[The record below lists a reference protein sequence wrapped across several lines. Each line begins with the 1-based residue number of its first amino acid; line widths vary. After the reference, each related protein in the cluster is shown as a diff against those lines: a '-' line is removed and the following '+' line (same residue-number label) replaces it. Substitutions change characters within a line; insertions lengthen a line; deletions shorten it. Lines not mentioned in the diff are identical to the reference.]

1 MASERP
7 PAPVI
12 RKSREPERNTV
23 RLYANPRPIDRVLE
37 RLEGV
42 KAYNGYYK
50 ALCPA
55 HDDGEPSLSV
65 SEGDDCR
72 VLLKC
77 FAGCSFDDVVV
88 ALELE
93 QQDLFTSS
101 ASDGGEGGVYPS
113 KTSATVQHL
122 PENPHRNADKPLQ
135 HPDATQD
142 NTATPSEAGVTL
154 EGYAEYVGLPA
165 AYLKSLGLREIHYVD
180 QKAVKIPY
188 LSQKAEE
195 VCVRFRVS
203 LTGKPKIKTR
213 KGDKHRLYG
222 LWSLGEMGERAGFVV
237 LVEGESDAHVGWSHD
252 VPVIGVPGA
261 VGFQSEWAGE
271 LDGFEKVYALVEPDD
286 AGETF
291 WQSLAAEAPLRER
304 LYRLELSKASPGA
317 EDLRDLHKQDPDKF
331 TERLRG
337 ALEGAR
343 HWMDIAESEALERAR
358 KAWERC
364 ASLAGEEDILE
375 RFYATLRASGV
386 AGERRT
392 AMILY
397 LALTSRRLDRPVSVA
412 VKGPSSGGKSFLV
425 ERVAGYFPES
435 AVYAL
440 TAMSEKTLA
449 YSDEPIKHRFL
460 ILYEASGMGGD
471 FQTYLI
477 RSLLSEGRLRYET
490 LEKTNEGIKPRLIER
505 EGPTGLIVTTTMDRL
520 HPENETRLLSLLV
533 TDTQEQTGQI
543 LRALADEELTPPGFD
558 SDEWIALQ
566 EWLEGAS
573 RSVTIPFA
581 GVLAEMIPPVAVRLR
596 RDFSA
601 VLNLIRSHALL
612 HQRTREHDEA
622 SRVIAT
628 VEGDYRMVRELV
640 GDLVAEGVEATVSKT
655 VRETVEV
662 IERLVDESD
671 DDAVSLTQIAAEL
684 KLDKSAASRR
694 VRSATFKGYVKNLED
709 RKGRPGRYLTGEPLP
724 EDVVVLPTV
733 EEVLHRCEPLHPPS
747 ATVNPHS
754 NAGSGGTVA
763 PLQSNQRD
771 TPSPSSDED
780 PGVRI

>member
-1 MASERP
+1 
-7 PAPVI
+7 
-12 RKSREPERNTV
+12 
-23 RLYANPRPIDRVLE
+23 
-37 RLEGV
+37 
-42 KAYNGYYK
+42 
-50 ALCPA
+50 
-55 HDDGEPSLSV
+55 
-65 SEGDDCR
+65 
-72 VLLKC
+72 
-77 FAGCSFDDVVV
+77 
-88 ALELE
+88 
-93 QQDLFTSS
+93 
-101 ASDGGEGGVYPS
+101 
-113 KTSATVQHL
+113 
-122 PENPHRNADKPLQ
+122 LQ

-533 TDTQEQTGQI
+533 TDTQEQTGQV
-543 LRALADEELTPPGFD
+543 LRALADEELTPPER
-558 SDEWIALQ
+558 DEWFALQ
-566 EWLEGAS
+566 EWLEGAM
-573 RSVTIPFA
+573 RHVTIPFA
-581 GVLAEMIPPVAVRLR
+581 GVLAEMIPSVAVRLR

-601 VLNLIRSHALL
+601 ILNLIRAHALL
-612 HQRTREHDEA
+612 HQRTREHDEKG
-622 SRVIAT
+622 RVVAT
-628 VEGDYRMVRELV
+628 VGGDYRMVRELV
-640 GDLVAEGVEATVSKT
+640 GDLVAEGVEATVSAT

-724 EDVVVLPTV
+724 EDVAVLPTV
-733 EEVLHRCEPLHPPS
+733 EEVLHRCEPLYPPS
-747 ATVNPHS
+747 ATLNPHS
-754 NAGSGGTVA
+754 DAGSEGTVA
-763 PLQSNQRD
+763 PLHSDQGGY
-771 TPSPSSDED
+771 TPPSPPDED

>member
-1 MASERP
+1 M
-7 PAPVI
+7 
-12 RKSREPERNTV
+12 KSREPERNTV
-23 RLYANPRPIDRVLE
+23 RLYTNPRPIDRVLE

-42 KAYNGYYK
+42 KTHNGYYK

-65 SEGDDCR
+65 SEGDDAR

-77 FAGCSFDDVVV
+77 FAGCSFGDVVE

-101 ASDGGEGGVYPS
+101 ASDGGEGSVHPLKSG
-113 KTSATVQHL
+113 ATVQHP

-180 QKAVKIPY
+180 QKAIKIPY
-188 LSQKAEE
+188 LSQKGDE

-222 LWSLGEMGERAGFVV
+222 LWSLGEMKERAGFVV
-237 LVEGESDAHVGWSHD
+237 LVEGESDCHVGWHHD

-261 VGFQSEWAGE
+261 VGFQPEWAGD
-271 LDGFEKVYALVEPDD
+271 LDGFEKIYAIIEPDD
-286 AGETF
+286 AGE
-291 WQSLAAEAPLRER
+291 
-304 LYRLELSKASPGA
+304 
-317 EDLRDLHKQDPDKF
+317 
-331 TERLRG
+331 
-337 ALEGAR
+337 
-343 HWMDIAESEALERAR
+343 ES
-358 KAWERC
+358 
-364 ASLAGEEDILE
+364 ILE
-375 RFYATLRASGV
+375 RFYATLRDSGV

-397 LALTSRRLDRPVSVA
+397 LALTSRQLDRPVSVA

-425 ERVAGYFPES
+425 ERVTEYFPES

-449 YSDEPIKHRFL
+449 YSDEPIKHRHL

-471 FQTYLI
+471 FQAYLI

-490 LEKTNEGIKPRLIER
+490 LEKTPEGIKPRLIER

-533 TDTQEQTGQI
+533 ADTREQTKQV
-543 LRALADEELTPPGFD
+543 LRALADEDHRPPER
-558 SDEWIALQ
+558 DEWLALQ
-566 EWLEGAS
+566 EWLEGAV
-573 RSVTIPFA
+573 RRTTIPFA
-581 GVLAEMIPPVAVRLR
+581 GVLADLVPPAAVRLR

-601 VLNLIRSHALL
+601 VLNLIRAHALL
-612 HQRTREHDEA
+612 HQTTREIDE
-622 SRVIAT
+622 SGRVVAT
-628 VEGDYRMVRELV
+628 IDEDYRMVRELV
-640 GDLVAEGVEATVSKT
+640 ADLVAEGVEATVSET

-662 IERLVDESD
+662 IERLLDEGD
-671 DDAVSLTQIAAEL
+671 EDALSLTQIAAEL

-709 RKGRPGRYLTGEPLP
+709 RKGRPGRYLPGEPLP
-724 EDVVVLPTV
+724 DDVVVLPTA
-733 EEVLHRCEPLHPPS
+733 EEVLHRCEALHS
-747 ATVNPHS
+747 DDATVNPHS
-754 NAGSGGTVA
+754 DAAFRGTVA
-763 PLQSNQRD
+763 PLHSDRGD
-771 TPSPSSDED
+771 THPPSPSSEADED
-780 PGVRI
+780 PGVHI

>member
-1 MASERP
+1 M
-7 PAPVI
+7 
-12 RKSREPERNTV
+12 
-23 RLYANPRPIDRVLE
+23 RPIDRVLE
-37 RLEGV
+37 RLESL
-42 KAYNGYYK
+42 KTHNGYYK

-65 SEGDDCR
+65 SEGEDAR

-77 FAGCSFDDVVV
+77 FAGCSFGAVVE
-88 ALELE
+88 ALGLDER
-93 QQDLFTSS
+93 DLFT
-101 ASDGGEGGVYPS
+101 DGEREGGDVYPS
-113 KTSATVQHL
+113 KTSATVQYP
-122 PENPHRNADKPLQ
+122 PEKPHRNAEKLL
-135 HPDATQD
+135 HTPDATPD
-142 NTATPSEAGVTL
+142 NTATPPAPAQDAAGVTL

-180 QKAVKIPY
+180 QKAVKMAY
-188 LSQKAEE
+188 LDVAGDEI
-195 VCVRFRVS
+195 CVRFRVS

-222 LWSLGEMGERAGFVV
+222 LWSLGEMKERAGFVV
-237 LVEGESDAHVGWSHD
+237 LVEGESDCHVGWHHD

-261 VGFQSEWAGE
+261 VGFQPEWAGD
-271 LDGFEKVYALVEPDD
+271 LDGFEKIYAIIEPDD
-286 AGETF
+286 AGE
-291 WQSLAAEAPLRER
+291 
-304 LYRLELSKASPGA
+304 
-317 EDLRDLHKQDPDKF
+317 
-331 TERLRG
+331 
-337 ALEGAR
+337 
-343 HWMDIAESEALERAR
+343 ES
-358 KAWERC
+358 
-364 ASLAGEEDILE
+364 ILE
-375 RFYATLRASGV
+375 RFYATLRDSGV

-397 LALTSRRLDRPVSVA
+397 LALTSRQLDRPVSVA

-425 ERVAGYFPES
+425 ERVTEYFPES

-490 LEKTNEGIKPRLIER
+490 LEKTPEGIKPRLIER

-533 TDTQEQTGQI
+533 ADTREQTKQV
-543 LRALADEELTPPGFD
+543 LRALADEDHRPPER
-558 SDEWIALQ
+558 DEWLALQ
-566 EWLEGAS
+566 EWLEGAV
-573 RSVTIPFA
+573 RRTTIPFA
-581 GVLAEMIPPVAVRLR
+581 GVLADLVPPAAVRLR

-601 VLNLIRSHALL
+601 VLNLIRAHALL
-612 HQRTREHDEA
+612 HQTTREIDE
-622 SRVIAT
+622 SGRVVAT
-628 VEGDYRMVRELV
+628 IEEDYRMVRELV
-640 GDLVAEGVEATVSKT
+640 ADLVAEGVEATVSET

-662 IERLVDESD
+662 IERLLDEGD
-671 DDAVSLTQIAAEL
+671 EDALSLTQIAAEL

-694 VRSATFKGYVKNLED
+694 VRSAANKGFVENSET
-709 RKGRPGRYLTGEPLP
+709 RKGRPGRYLLGEPLP
-724 EDVVVLPTV
+724 DDVVVLPEV
-733 EEVLHRCEPLHPPS
+733 EEVLQRCEPLHE
-747 ATVNPHS
+747 TVQHSDPHS

-763 PLQSNQRD
+763 PLHSD
-771 TPSPSSDED
+771 PEGYTPSPSPDED

>member
-1 MASERP
+1 M
-7 PAPVI
+7 
-12 RKSREPERNTV
+12 
-23 RLYANPRPIDRVLE
+23 RPIDRVLE
-37 RLEGV
+37 RLESL
-42 KAYNGYYK
+42 KTHNGYYK

-65 SEGDDCR
+65 SEGEDAR

-77 FAGCSFDDVVV
+77 FAGCSFGAVVE
-88 ALELE
+88 ALGLDER
-93 QQDLFTSS
+93 DLFT
-101 ASDGGEGGVYPS
+101 DGEREGGDVYPS
-113 KTSATVQHL
+113 KTSATVQYP
-122 PENPHRNADKPLQ
+122 PEKPHRNAEKLL
-135 HPDATQD
+135 HTPDATPD
-142 NTATPSEAGVTL
+142 NTATPPAPAQDAAGVTL

-180 QKAVKIPY
+180 QKAVKMAY
-188 LSQKAEE
+188 LDVAGDEI
-195 VCVRFRVS
+195 CVRFRVS

-222 LWSLGEMGERAGFVV
+222 LWSLGEMKERAGFVV
-237 LVEGESDAHVGWSHD
+237 LVEGESDCHVGWHHD

-261 VGFQSEWAGE
+261 VGFQPEWAGD
-271 LDGFEKVYALVEPDD
+271 LDGFEKIYAIIEPDD

-291 WQSLAAEAPLRER
+291 WQRLAATPELRER
-304 LYRLELSKASPGA
+304 LYRVDLKDAK
-317 EDLRDLHKQDPDKF
+317 DLRDLYKQDPDKF
-331 TERLRG
+331 TERLQK

-343 HWMDIAESEALERAR
+343 HWMDIAESEALERSR

-364 ASLAGEEDILE
+364 ATLAGEESILE
-375 RFYATLRASGV
+375 RFYATLRDSGV

-397 LALTSRRLDRPVSVA
+397 LALTSRQLDRPVSVA

-425 ERVAGYFPES
+425 ERVTEYFPES

-490 LEKTNEGIKPRLIER
+490 LEKTPEGIKPRLIER

-533 TDTQEQTGQI
+533 ADTREQTKQV
-543 LRALADEELTPPGFD
+543 LRALADEDHRPPER
-558 SDEWIALQ
+558 DEWLALQ
-566 EWLEGAS
+566 EWLEGAV
-573 RSVTIPFA
+573 RRTTIPFA
-581 GVLAEMIPPVAVRLR
+581 GVLADLVPPAAVRLR

-601 VLNLIRSHALL
+601 VLNLIRAHALL
-612 HQRTREHDEA
+612 HQTTREIDE
-622 SRVIAT
+622 SGRVVAT
-628 VEGDYRMVRELV
+628 IEEDYRMVRELV
-640 GDLVAEGVEATVSKT
+640 ADLVAEGVEATVSET

-662 IERLVDESD
+662 IERLLDEGD
-671 DDAVSLTQIAAEL
+671 EDALSLTQIAAEL

-694 VRSATFKGYVKNLED
+694 VRSAANKGFVENSET
-709 RKGRPGRYLTGEPLP
+709 RKGRPGRYLLGEPLP
-724 EDVVVLPTV
+724 DDVVVLPEV
-733 EEVLHRCEPLHPPS
+733 EEVLQRCEPLHE
-747 ATVNPHS
+747 TVQHSDPHS

-763 PLQSNQRD
+763 PLHSD
-771 TPSPSSDED
+771 PEGYTPSPSPDED

>member
-1 MASERP
+1 M
-7 PAPVI
+7 
-12 RKSREPERNTV
+12 
-23 RLYANPRPIDRVLE
+23 RPIDRVLE

-42 KAYNGYYK
+42 KTHNGYYK

-65 SEGDDCR
+65 SEGEDAR

-77 FAGCSFDDVVV
+77 FAGCSFGAVVE
-88 ALELE
+88 ALGLDER
-93 QQDLFTSS
+93 DLFT
-101 ASDGGEGGVYPS
+101 DGEGGGVYPS
-113 KTSATVQHL
+113 KTSATVQHP
-122 PENPHRNADKPLQ
+122 PEKPHRNAEKPL
-135 HPDATQD
+135 HTPDATPD
-142 NTATPSEAGVTL
+142 NTATPPAPAQDAAGVTL

-180 QKAVKIPY
+180 QKAIKIPY
-188 LSQKAEE
+188 LSQKGDE

-222 LWSLGEMGERAGFVV
+222 LWSLEEMKERAGFVV
-237 LVEGESDAHVGWSHD
+237 LVEGESDAHVGWHHD
-252 VPVIGVPGA
+252 VPVVGVPGA

-291 WQSLAAEAPLRER
+291 WQCLAAEAPLRER
-304 LYRLELSKASPGA
+304 LYRFELSSAGA
-317 EDLRDLHKQDPDKF
+317 EDLRELHKQDTDRF
-331 TERLRG
+331 TERLRE

-343 HWMDIAESEALERAR
+343 HWMDIAESEDLERTR
-358 KAWERC
+358 KASERC
-364 ASLAGEEDILE
+364 ASLVGEEDILE
-375 RFYATLRASGV
+375 RFYETLRASGV
-386 AGERRT
+386 AGEKRI

-425 ERVAGYFPES
+425 ERVAKYFPES

-533 TDTQEQTGQI
+533 TDTQEQTGQV
-543 LRALADEELTPPGFD
+543 LRALADEELTPPER
-558 SDEWIALQ
+558 DEWIALQ
-566 EWLEGAS
+566 EWLEGAM
-573 RSVTIPFA
+573 RHVTIPFA
-581 GVLAEMIPPVAVRLR
+581 RVLAEMIPPVAVRLR

-601 VLNLIRSHALL
+601 ILNLIRAHALL
-612 HQRTREHDEA
+612 HQRTREHDEKR
-622 SRVIAT
+622 RVVAT
-628 VEGDYRMVRELV
+628 VEWDYRMVRELV
-640 GDLVAEGVEATVSKT
+640 GDLVAEGVEATVSAT

-733 EEVLHRCEPLHPPS
+733 EEVLHRCEPLHS
-747 ATVNPHS
+747 EGATVNPHS
-754 NAGSGGTVA
+754 DAGSGGTVA
-763 PLQSNQRD
+763 PLHSDQGGY
-771 TPSPSSDED
+771 TPPSPPDED

>member
-1 MASERP
+1 
-7 PAPVI
+7 VI
-12 RKSREPERNTV
+12 RKSRRPERNTV
-23 RLYANPRPIDRVLE
+23 RLYTNPRPIDRALE

-42 KAYNGYYK
+42 KAHNGYYK

-55 HDDGEPSLSV
+55 HDDKAPSLSV
-65 SEGDDCR
+65 SEGDDAR
-72 VLLKC
+72 VLIKC
-77 FAGCSFDDVVV
+77 FAGCSFGAVVE
-88 ALELE
+88 ALGLDER
-93 QQDLFTSS
+93 DLFT
-101 ASDGGEGGVYPS
+101 DGEGGGIYPS
-113 KTSATVQHL
+113 KTSATVQHP
-122 PENPHRNADKPLQ
+122 PEKPHRNAEKPL
-135 HPDATQD
+135 HTPDATPD
-142 NTATPSEAGVTL
+142 NTATPPAPAQDASEAGVTL

-180 QKAVKIPY
+180 QKAIKIPY
-188 LSQKAEE
+188 LDQKGEE

-203 LTGKPKIKTR
+203 LEGAPKIKTR

-222 LWSLGEMGERAGFVV
+222 LWSLGEMRERAGFVV
-237 LVEGESDAHVGWSHD
+237 LVEGESDTHVGWHHD

-261 VGFQSEWAGE
+261 AGFQSEWAAE
-271 LDGFEKVYALVEPDD
+271 LEGFEKVYALVEPDD

-291 WQSLAAEAPLRER
+291 WQSLVAESSLRER
-304 LYRLELSKASPGA
+304 LHRIELGGA
-317 EDLRDLHKQDPDKF
+317 KDLRELHKQDPGGFKD
-331 TERLRG
+331 RLQE

-364 ASLAGEEDILE
+364 ATLAGEESILE
-375 RFYATLRASGV
+375 RFYTTLRASGV

-425 ERVAGYFPES
+425 ERVAKYFPES

-533 TDTQEQTGQI
+533 TDTQEQTGQV
-543 LRALADEELTPPGFD
+543 LRALADEELTPPERG
-558 SDEWIALQ
+558 EWLALQ

-581 GVLAEMIPPVAVRLR
+581 GILAEMIPPVAVRLR

-601 VLNLIRSHALL
+601 VLNLIRAHALL
-612 HQRTREHDEA
+612 HQRTRELDEKG
-622 SRVIAT
+622 RVIAT
-628 VEGDYRMVRELV
+628 VEGDYRTVRELV
-640 GDLVAEGVEATVSKT
+640 GDLVAEGVDATVSAT
-655 VRETVEV
+655 LRETVRV
-662 IERLVDESD
+662 VQALVDEGD

-709 RKGRPGRYLTGEPLP
+709 RKGRPGRYLPGEPLP
-724 EDVVVLPTV
+724 DDVVVLPTA
-733 EEVLHRCEPLHPPS
+733 EEVLHRCEALHS
-747 ATVNPHS
+747 DDATVNPHS
-754 NAGSGGTVA
+754 DAAFRGTVA
-763 PLQSNQRD
+763 PLHSDRGD
-771 TPSPSSDED
+771 THPPSPSSEADED
-780 PGVRI
+780 PGVHI